1 MSHGASDQATATHT
15 AIVAVALKV
24 RKQANIMAFSD
35 AFFVLGVALSIALV
49 ASMLLKKPDHLAG
62 GGGH

>member
-1 MSHGASDQATATHT
+1 MSHGVTDQAAATHT

-35 AFFVLGVALSIALV
+35 AFYVLGIALSIALV
-49 ASMLLKKPDHLAG
+49 ASMLLKKPDRLSG